1 MKILHQY
8 KNHIQ
13 NNENILEDD
22 KIHMFDTISFD
33 IDFHEF
39 QLETNFIFI

>member
-39 QLETNFIFI
+39 QL